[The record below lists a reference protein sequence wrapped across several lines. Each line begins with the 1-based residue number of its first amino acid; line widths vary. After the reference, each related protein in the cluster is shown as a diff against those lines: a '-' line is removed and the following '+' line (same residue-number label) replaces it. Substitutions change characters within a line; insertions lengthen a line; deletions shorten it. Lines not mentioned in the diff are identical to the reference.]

1 MYSDCNTG
9 RKTSLY
15 CNRHG
20 KSCYSCNVVRYS
32 RGRCN
37 HCMFPRSERG
47 SDWKQFGKRSDMSRG
62 ELSDEGDTPPSESIH
77 LSPNFVTTCPLFNVN
92 FLRGPHSPIAPS
104 PRSSRLSSGC
114 YSLDADSGQMTKPI
128 GCDKSTQ
135 TPSPACQAI
144 HHAQHALAQLQRLQN
159 RGEERIHPEISVQ
172 ERAELIPMDV
182 PPEVWIGRELRRIAD
197 DFTVYHQTGR
207 GNAILGGGGRLS
219 VRHPFG

>member
-62 ELSDEGDTPPSESIH
+62 E
-77 LSPNFVTTCPLFNVN
+77 
-92 FLRGPHSPIAPS
+92 
-104 PRSSRLSSGC
+104 
-114 YSLDADSGQMTKPI
+114 
-128 GCDKSTQ
+128 
-135 TPSPACQAI
+135 
-144 HHAQHALAQLQRLQN
+144 
-159 RGEERIHPEISVQ
+159 ERIHPEISVQ

-207 GNAILGGGGRLS
+207 ARNQRPPNNQIRRLLHWIS
-219 VRHPFG
+219 TLFRQRINGV